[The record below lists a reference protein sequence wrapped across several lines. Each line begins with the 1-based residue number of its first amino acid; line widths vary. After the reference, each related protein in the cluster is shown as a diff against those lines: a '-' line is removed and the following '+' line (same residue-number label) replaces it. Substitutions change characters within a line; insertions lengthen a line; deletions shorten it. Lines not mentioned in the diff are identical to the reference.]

1 MEEIESLDVHEQIAH
16 ALKDFHHDANNL
28 SSIIPPV
35 QKCTPTTVRREVT
48 QALKAFFVD
57 TMSESSRGKLSKL

>member
-16 ALKDFHHDANNL
+16 TLKDFHHDANNL

-35 QKCTPTTVRREVT
+35 Q
-48 QALKAFFVD
+48 
-57 TMSESSRGKLSKL
+57 